1 MRAALRHTLR
11 HGLFVLAGGLL
22 TSCGVLP
29 PAPPSAPPDVARPS
43 EAPGRLKPMPV
54 RPLDVKASC
63 RFRDEAGYAATA
75 VLDISHAEVKAFS
88 ATVDIPRRGSCR
100 FDGPF
105 TQTRRLPSVELRAQD
120 GCTVNIW
127 EQGQQVTVG
136 FSNCARRCSRG
147 TFDYVWPIIVDRA
160 SGECH

>member
-1 MRAALRHTLR
+1 MQGTFRHRFR
-11 HGLFVLAGGLL
+11 HGQLALAAVLLA
-22 TSCGVLP
+22 SCSVFP
-29 PAPPSAPPDVARPS
+29 PAPPADSGS
-43 EAPGRLKPMPV
+43 GEAPGRLKPMPV
-54 RPLDVKASC
+54 RPLDVKADC
-63 RFRDEAGYAATA
+63 RFRDEAGYSASAM
-75 VLDISHAEVKAFS
+75 LDISQAEVKAFS

-160 SGECH
+160 SGQCH

>member
-1 MRAALRHTLR
+1 M
-11 HGLFVLAGGLL
+11 HGLFRPLLRRGQLALAAALL
-22 TSCGVLP
+22 ASCSVLP
-29 PAPPSAPPDVARPS
+29 PAPPGDAGSGAG
-43 EAPGRLKPMPV
+43 PGRLKPMPI
-54 RPLDVKASC
+54 RPLDVKADC

-75 VLDISHAEVKAFS
+75 MFDISQAEVRAFS

-105 TQTRRLPSVELRAQD
+105 TQTRRLPSVELRAED

-160 SGECH
+160 SGQCH